1 MNSKKLMDI
10 LKNGDLREKFL
21 AVKSAEEAY
30 AFVSENGYTGSADD
44 FREDFSKIK
53 KELILS
59 QNLDEEEMGK
69 VSGGGYGPHQECGVS
84 QCHDTYDS
92 DDPCLL
98 DDYCAHFLNLY
109 CAGDPMNS

>member
-1 MNSKKLMDI
+1 MSGKNLQDI
-10 LKNGDLREKFL
+10 LKSGDLREKFL
-21 AVKSAEEAY
+21 SVRSAEEAY
-30 AFVSENGYTGSADD
+30 AFVTENGYTGSADD
-44 FREDFSKIK
+44 FREELSGIK
-53 KELILS
+53 QELILS
-59 QNLDEEEMGK
+59 QSLDLEEMSK
-69 VSGGGYGPHQECGVS
+69 VSGGYGPKQECGVS